1 MSFLGASDLTRVAA
15 ITVGGRAAPWH
26 DIGIVS
32 GLLGDVTLKIDESLP
47 AGLHHLDLIGC
58 PTRTSH
64 IAGLPVVHVDDAR
77 IVDTRI
83 VDTQLLDTAAPS
95 NASPQFAL
103 HIVGVDH
110 VVVLAN
116 DVRATCSEIAE
127 QSGAPL
133 KRVKEGDR
141 GVQGFHRWGSVILE
155 VVERRLVAP
164 TDSATTASYW
174 GLVVVVDQLDEA
186 AAHLGPDVIGAPKSA
201 VQPGRRIATVRS
213 GAGLGVPLALMSR

>member
-1 MSFLGASDLTRVAA
+1 MTRVAA

-32 GLLGDVTLKIDESLP
+32 GLLGDVRLNIDESLP

-64 IAGLPVVHVDDAR
+64 IAGLPVVHVDGAQ
-77 IVDTRI
+77 V
-83 VDTQLLDTAAPS
+83 VDTAAPS

-110 VVVLAN
+110 VVVLAD
-116 DVRATCSEIAE
+116 DVRATCSEIE
-127 QSGAPL
+127 QQSGAPL

-174 GLVVVVDQLDEA
+174 GMVVVVDQIDEV
-186 AAHLGPDVIGAPKSA
+186 AAHLGPDVIGAPKPA

>member
-1 MSFLGASDLTRVAA
+1 MTRVVA
-15 ITVGGRAAPWH
+15 ITVGGRAAPWY

-32 GLLGDVTLKIDESLP
+32 GLLGDVRLNIDESLP
-47 AGLHHLDLIGC
+47 VGLHHLDLVGC
-58 PTRTSH
+58 PTRASH
-64 IAGLPVVHVDDAR
+64 IAGLPVVHVDDAQ
-77 IVDTRI
+77 VVET
-83 VDTQLLDTAAPS
+83 VAPS
-95 NASPQFAL
+95 NASSQFVL

-110 VVVLAN
+110 VVVLAD

-164 TDSATTASYW
+164 SDSATTAAYW
-174 GLVVVVDQLDEA
+174 GLVVVVDQINEVA
-186 AAHLGPDVIGAPKSA
+186 THLGPDVIGAPKPA

>member
-1 MSFLGASDLTRVAA
+1 MTRVVA
-15 ITVGGRAAPWH
+15 ITVGGRAAPCH
-26 DIGIVS
+26 DIGIVG
-32 GLLGDVTLKIDESLP
+32 GLLGDVRLNIDESLP
-47 AGLHHLDLIGC
+47 VGLHHLDLAGC
-58 PTRTSH
+58 PTRASH
-64 IAGLPVVHVDDAR
+64 IAGLPVVHVDDAQV
-77 IVDTRI
+77 VDAQ
-83 VDTQLLDTAAPS
+83 VVDTAAPS
-95 NASPQFAL
+95 NASSQFAL

-110 VVVLAN
+110 VVVLAD

-127 QSGAPL
+127 QSGALL

-164 TDSATTASYW
+164 SDSATTASYW
-174 GLVVVVDQLDEA
+174 GLVVVVDQIDEVA
-186 AAHLGPDVIGAPKSA
+186 THLGPDVIGAPKPA

>member
-1 MSFLGASDLTRVAA
+1 MTRVVA
-15 ITVGGRAAPWH
+15 ITVGGRAAPWY

-32 GLLGDVTLKIDESLP
+32 GLLGDVRLNIDESLP
-47 AGLHHLDLIGC
+47 VGLHHLDLVGC
-58 PTRTSH
+58 PTRASH
-64 IAGLPVVHVDDAR
+64 IAGLPVVHVDDAQV
-77 IVDTRI
+77 VDT
-83 VDTQLLDTAAPS
+83 VAPS
-95 NASPQFAL
+95 NAAPQFVL

-110 VVVLAN
+110 VVVLAD
-116 DVRATCSEIAE
+116 DVRATCNEIAA

-164 TDSATTASYW
+164 SDSATTAAYW
-174 GLVVVVDQLDEA
+174 GLVVVVDQINEVA
-186 AAHLGPDVIGAPKSA
+186 THLGPDVIGAPKPA

>member
-1 MSFLGASDLTRVAA
+1 MTRVAA

-26 DIGIVS
+26 DIGIVG
-32 GLLGDVTLKIDESLP
+32 GLLGDVRLVIDESLP
-47 AGLHHLDLIGC
+47 SGLRHLDLIGC

-64 IAGLPVVHVDDAR
+64 IAGLPVVHIDDAPA
-77 IVDTRI
+77 T
-83 VDTQLLDTAAPS
+83 TQSTPS
-95 NASPQFAL
+95 AGTHFAL
-103 HIVGVDH
+103 RIVGVDH
-110 VVVLAN
+110 VVVLAD
-116 DVRATCSEIAE
+116 DVRATCSEIAQ

-133 KRVKEGDR
+133 KRVKEGER

-164 TDSATTASYW
+164 SDVATTATYW

-186 AAHLGPDVIGAPKSA
+186 TAHLGPDVIGAPKPA

>member
-1 MSFLGASDLTRVAA
+1 MTRVVA

-32 GLLGDVTLKIDESLP
+32 GLLGDVRLNIDESLP
-47 AGLHHLDLIGC
+47 VGLHHLDLVGC
-58 PTRTSH
+58 PTRASH
-64 IAGLPVVHVDDAR
+64 IAGLPVVHVDDAQ
-77 IVDTRI
+77 VVET
-83 VDTQLLDTAAPS
+83 VAPS
-95 NASPQFAL
+95 NASSQFVL

-110 VVVLAN
+110 VVVLAD

-164 TDSATTASYW
+164 SDSATTAAYW
-174 GLVVVVDQLDEA
+174 GLVVVVDQIDEVA
-186 AAHLGPDVIGAPKSA
+186 THLGPDVIGAPKPA

>member
-1 MSFLGASDLTRVAA
+1 LSFLGASDLTRVAA

-64 IAGLPVVHVDDAR
+64 IAGLPVVHVDDAQ
-77 IVDTRI
+77 I
-83 VDTQLLDTAAPS
+83 VDTQLFDTAAPS

-110 VVVLAN
+110 VVVLAD

-164 TDSATTASYW
+164 SDSATTASYW
-174 GLVVVVDQLDEA
+174 GLVVVVDQIDEVA
-186 AAHLGPDVIGAPKSA
+186 THLGPDVIGAPKPA

>member
-1 MSFLGASDLTRVAA
+1 LSFLGASDLTRVAA

-32 GLLGDVTLKIDESLP
+32 GLLGDVRLNIDESLP

-64 IAGLPVVHVDDAR
+64 IAGLPVVHVDDAQ
-77 IVDTRI
+77 V
-83 VDTQLLDTAAPS
+83 VDTAAPS

-110 VVVLAN
+110 VVVLAD
-116 DVRATCSEIAE
+116 DVRATCSEIE
-127 QSGAPL
+127 QQSGAPL

-174 GLVVVVDQLDEA
+174 GLVVVVDQIDEVA
-186 AAHLGPDVIGAPKSA
+186 THLGPDVIGAPKPA

>member
-1 MSFLGASDLTRVAA
+1 MTRVAA

-64 IAGLPVVHVDDAR
+64 IAGLPVVHVDDAQ
-77 IVDTRI
+77 I
-83 VDTQLLDTAAPS
+83 VDTQLFDTAAPS

-103 HIVGVDH
+103 RIVGVDH

-116 DVRATCSEIAE
+116 DVRATCSEIE
-127 QSGAPL
+127 QQSGAPL
-133 KRVKEGDR
+133 KRVKESDR

-164 TDSATTASYW
+164 SDSATTASYW
-174 GLVVVVDQLDEA
+174 GLVVVVDQIDEVA
-186 AAHLGPDVIGAPKSA
+186 THLGPDVIGAPKPA

>member
-1 MSFLGASDLTRVAA
+1 MTRVVA

-32 GLLGDVTLKIDESLP
+32 GLLGDVRLNIDESLP
-47 AGLHHLDLIGC
+47 VGLHHLDLVGC
-58 PTRTSH
+58 PTRASH
-64 IAGLPVVHVDDAR
+64 IAGLPVVHVDDAQAL
-77 IVDTRI
+77 
-83 VDTQLLDTAAPS
+83 DTQVVGTQVVETVAPS
-95 NASPQFAL
+95 NAAPQFVL

-110 VVVLAN
+110 VVVLAD
-116 DVRATCSEIAE
+116 DVRATCDEIAA

-164 TDSATTASYW
+164 NDSATTASYW
-174 GLVVVVDQLDEA
+174 GLVVVVDQIDEVA
-186 AAHLGPDVIGAPKSA
+186 THLGPDVIGAPKPA
-201 VQPGRRIATVRS
+201 VQPGRRIATLRS

>member
-1 MSFLGASDLTRVAA
+1 MTRVAA
-15 ITVGGRAAPWH
+15 ITVGGSAAPWH
-26 DIGIVS
+26 DIGIVA
-32 GLLGDVTLKIDESLP
+32 GLLGDVRLIIDESLP
-47 AGLHHLDLIGC
+47 VGLHHLGLVGC
-58 PTRTSH
+58 PTRASH
-64 IAGLPVVHVDDAR
+64 IAGLPVVHIDDAPA
-77 IVDTRI
+77 T
-83 VDTQLLDTAAPS
+83 TPS
-95 NASPQFAL
+95 TPSAGTQFAL
-103 HIVGVDH
+103 RIVGVDH
-110 VVVLAN
+110 VVVLAD
-116 DVRATCSEIAE
+116 DVRATCSEIAQ

-164 TDSATTASYW
+164 SDTATTAAYW

-186 AAHLGPDVIGAPKSA
+186 ATHLGPDVIGAPKPA

>member
-1 MSFLGASDLTRVAA
+1 MTRVVA

-32 GLLGDVTLKIDESLP
+32 GLLGDVRLNIDESLP
-47 AGLHHLDLIGC
+47 VGLHHLDLVGC
-58 PTRTSH
+58 PTRASH
-64 IAGLPVVHVDDAR
+64 IAGLPVVHVDDAQAL
-77 IVDTRI
+77 
-83 VDTQLLDTAAPS
+83 DTQVVGTQVVETVAPS
-95 NASPQFAL
+95 NAAPQFVL

-110 VVVLAN
+110 VVVLAD
-116 DVRATCSEIAE
+116 DVRATCDEIAA

-141 GVQGFHRWGSVILE
+141 GVQGFHRWGIVILE

-164 TDSATTASYW
+164 SDSATTAAYW
-174 GLVVVVDQLDEA
+174 GLVVVVDQIDEVA
-186 AAHLGPDVIGAPKSA
+186 THLGPDVIGAPKPA

>member
-1 MSFLGASDLTRVAA
+1 MTRVVA

-26 DIGIVS
+26 DIGIVG
-32 GLLGDVTLKIDESLP
+32 GLLGDVMLNIDESLP
-47 AGLHHLDLIGC
+47 VGLHHLDLAGC
-58 PTRTSH
+58 PTRASH
-64 IAGLPVVHVDDAR
+64 IAGLPVVHVDDAH
-77 IVDTRI
+77 I
-83 VDTQLLDTAAPS
+83 VDTQVVETVAPS
-95 NASPQFAL
+95 NAAPQFVL

-110 VVVLAN
+110 VVVLAD

-164 TDSATTASYW
+164 NDSATTASYW
-174 GLVVVVDQLDEA
+174 GLVVVVDQIDEVA
-186 AAHLGPDVIGAPKSA
+186 THLGPDVIGAPKPA